1 MPEDQNKPISASES
15 PEAAADE
22 AIERTD
28 PPEPTPEALSTS
40 DDSRKPTAAKE
51 KKKPTDED
59 ASSEAISQV
68 DASPVEVSS
77 ASEVEAEDTSS
88 VKQAAEAAEVPVA
101 EATTDVATTDVA
113 ATDVAATGVLDNADP
128 PSANPPPA
136 SAEDAPAA
144 PRPRWTGDPA
154 DSDDAPSPA
163 TNDAEQAVTS
173 TDATAEKPP
182 AGSDYQTYTKEE
194 LAVALETLV
203 KEGDVH
209 RAEAEAQRMRPQFD
223 LLLDTERA
231 VARQKF
237 IADGGEEEGFDFRS
251 DFVYERFLT
260 AYRQIRSKKKALAT
274 EQRKQRQQ
282 NQEVKQDILERLRA
296 LVDSEETQASLEQ
309 LRTLQQEWRASGPV
323 PAAGSR
329 NLWANYHALLDRF
342 YDQRSIYFELKE
354 LDRKKNLEAK
364 QAVAE
369 RAEVLVEE
377 PDLRK
382 AVAELDELHEEYK
395 HLGPVPKEEQ
405 EPLWQRFK
413 VASDQVHDR
422 RREEVEKFKGELNE
436 NLAKKQQLVADA
448 QELST
453 FSSDSIKEWNQKT
466 KTVQELKQRWEAIG
480 SMPRKQA
487 KSVNRD
493 FWVHFKQFFAHKGE
507 FFKQLD
513 AERSEN
519 LAQKEALVA
528 RAESLK
534 ESDDWKT
541 TSQEF
546 KDLQQQWRTIGPVP
560 EKKREDVYR
569 RFKGAADQFF
579 NRRRGES
586 KEQEAEQGRN
596 QQQKEAICQQIEE
609 LAKADK
615 AKQED
620 LLALTD
626 SYAEIGFV
634 PREVMQTLQKRFDKA
649 VRTVMQRLKLSDR
662 QKQRVVAEVEL
673 SSLKA
678 SPGADRKIDKRENQ
692 LRRQISQ
699 MEDDIALWSN
709 NISFFAASKGADKL
723 KADFEKRI
731 EQAQQEVDEMKS
743 QLSALQD
750 IR

>member
-1 MPEDQNKPISASES
+1 MPEDQDKPIPSSESAETTADEAATERAQPSRTS
-15 PEAAADE
+15 PEAALPNPASELDSE
-22 AIERTD
+22 PVIE
-28 PPEPTPEALSTS
+28 
-40 DDSRKPTAAKE
+40 E
-51 KKKPTDED
+51 KTEGATED
-59 ASSEAISQV
+59 ASPA
-68 DASPVEVSS
+68 DASPVEVSTG
-77 ASEVEAEDTSS
+77 SELEAEDTSS
-88 VKQAAEAAEVPVA
+88 VKQTVETE
-101 EATTDVATTDVA
+101 EVATIEVANGESDDTDS
-113 ATDVAATGVLDNADP
+113 
-128 PSANPPPA
+128 PSANSTPA
-136 SAEDAPAA
+136 PAENVLTAAGDPAAGDPAASDADESSEEPSSAPDDAEKADAPA
-144 PRPRWTGDPA
+144 GGVD
-154 DSDDAPSPA
+154 
-163 TNDAEQAVTS
+163 
-173 TDATAEKPP
+173 EKTE
-182 AGSDYQTYTKEE
+182 ASADYQTYTKEE

-203 KEGDVH
+203 KEGDVQ
-209 RAEAEAQRMRPQFD
+209 RAEAEAQRMRPHFD
-223 LLLDTERA
+223 LLLDTERE

-237 IADGGEEEGFDFRS
+237 IAEGGEEEGFDFRP

-260 AYRQIRSKKKALAT
+260 AYRQIRSKKKALAS
-274 EQRKQRQQ
+274 EQRKQRQNNLQ
-282 NQEVKQDILERLRA
+282 VKQDLLDRLRT
-296 LVDSEETQASLEQ
+296 LVDSEETQVSLEQ
-309 LRTLQQEWRASGPV
+309 LRALQQEWRATGPV
-323 PAAGSR
+323 PTSGSR

-354 LDRKKNLEAK
+354 LDRRKNLEVK

-369 RAEVLVEE
+369 RAEALVEE
-377 PDLRK
+377 PDLRR

-405 EPLWQRFK
+405 EALWQRFK
-413 VASDQVHDR
+413 AASDKVHDR

-436 NLAKKQQLVADA
+436 NLAKKQQLVAEA

-466 KTVQELKQRWEAIG
+466 KRVQELKQRWEAIG

-487 KSVNRD
+487 KAVNRD
-493 FWVHFKQFFAHKGE
+493 FWGHFKQFFAHKGE

-546 KDLQQQWRTIGPVP
+546 KDLQQQWRAIGPVP

-569 RFKGAADQFF
+569 RFKAAADHFF
-579 NRRRGES
+579 NRRRGQS
-586 KEQEAEQGRN
+586 KEQEAEQVGN

-626 SYAEIGFV
+626 RYAEIGFV
-634 PREVMQTLQKRFDKA
+634 PRDAMQPLQKRFDQA
-649 VRTVMQRLKLSDR
+649 VRTVMKRLKLSDR

-731 EQAQQEVDEMKS
+731 EEAQREVDDLKS

>member
-1 MPEDQNKPISASES
+1 MPEDQNKPIPAAES
-15 PEAAADE
+15 PETTADE
-22 AIERTD
+22 AASERDASPNTPSETTFPTPD
-28 PPEPTPEALSTS
+28 PEP
-40 DDSRKPTAAKE
+40 DPTAEEQAAGS
-51 KKKPTDED
+51 PSDVSQTDV
-59 ASSEAISQV
+59 SQTDV
-68 DASPVEVSS
+68 LPVEVSS
-77 ASEVEAEDTSS
+77 ESEVEAEDTSS
-88 VKQAAEAAEVPVA
+88 VEQVVEAEEVPIA
-101 EATTDVATTDVA
+101 DVPSSAV
-113 ATDVAATGVLDNADP
+113 DN
-128 PSANPPPA
+128 
-136 SAEDAPAA
+136 
-144 PRPRWTGDPA
+144 
-154 DSDDAPSPA
+154 
-163 TNDAEQAVTS
+163 
-173 TDATAEKPP
+173 AEKPEAP
-182 AGSDYQTYTKEE
+182 ADGADEETETAPDYQTYTREE

-209 RAEAEAQRMRPQFD
+209 RAEAEAQRMRPHFD
-223 LLLDTERA
+223 LLLDTERE

-237 IADGGEEEGFDFRS
+237 IADGGEEEGFDFRP

-260 AYRQIRSKKKALAT
+260 AYRQIRSKKKAIAT
-274 EQRKQRQQ
+274 EQRKQRQ
-282 NQEVKQDILERLRA
+282 NNLEVKQDILDRLRT

-309 LRTLQQEWRASGPV
+309 LRALQQEWRSTGPV
-323 PAAGSR
+323 PPAGSR

-354 LDRKKNLEAK
+354 LDRRKNLEAK

-369 RAEVLVEE
+369 RAEALVAE

-382 AVAELDELHEEYK
+382 AVSELDELHEEYK

-405 EPLWQRFK
+405 EGLWQRFK
-413 VASDQVHDR
+413 AASDKVHDR
-422 RREEVEKFKGELNE
+422 RREEAEKFKDELNE

-466 KTVQELKQRWEAIG
+466 KLVQELKQRWEAIG

-493 FWVHFKQFFAHKGE
+493 FWSHFKQFFAHKGE

-513 AERSEN
+513 AERGEN
-519 LAQKEALVA
+519 LARKEALVA

-546 KDLQQQWRTIGPVP
+546 KELQQQWRAIGPVP

-569 RFKGAADQFF
+569 RFKAAADHFF
-579 NRRRGES
+579 NRRRGQS
-586 KEQEAEQGRN
+586 KEQEAEQVRN

-626 SYAEIGFV
+626 SYAAIGFV
-634 PREVMQTLQKRFDKA
+634 PREAIQPLQKRFDKA
-649 VRTVMQRLKLSDR
+649 VRTVMKRLKLSDR

-731 EQAQQEVDEMKS
+731 EEAQREVDELKS

>member
-1 MPEDQNKPISASES
+1 MSEDQNKPIPAAES
-15 PEAAADE
+15 PETTADE
-22 AIERTD
+22 ATSERDTSSNT
-28 PPEPTPEALSTS
+28 PPEATSPTPASEPDPESTAEEQAADSPS
-40 DDSRKPTAAKE
+40 DGSQTETDVS
-51 KKKPTDED
+51 PTDVLP
-59 ASSEAISQV
+59 A
-68 DASPVEVSS
+68 EVSS
-77 ASEVEAEDTSS
+77 ENEVEAEDTSS
-88 VKQAAEAAEVPVA
+88 VKQVVEAEAIPVA
-101 EATTDVATTDVA
+101 NV
-113 ATDVAATGVLDNADP
+113 P
-128 PSANPPPA
+128 PSAV
-136 SAEDAPAA
+136 
-144 PRPRWTGDPA
+144 
-154 DSDDAPSPA
+154 DD
-163 TNDAEQAVTS
+163 
-173 TDATAEKPP
+173 AEKPEAP
-182 AGSDYQTYTKEE
+182 ADDADEETETAPDYQTYTREE

-209 RAEAEAQRMRPQFD
+209 RAEAEAQRMRPHFD
-223 LLLDTERA
+223 LLLDTERE

-237 IADGGEEEGFDFRS
+237 IADGGEEEGFDFRP

-260 AYRQIRSKKKALAT
+260 AYRQIRSKKKAIAT
-274 EQRKQRQQ
+274 EQRKQRQ
-282 NQEVKQDILERLRA
+282 NNLEVKQDILDRLRT

-309 LRTLQQEWRASGPV
+309 LRALQQEWRSTGPV
-323 PAAGSR
+323 PPAGSR

-354 LDRKKNLEAK
+354 LDRRKNLEAK

-369 RAEVLVEE
+369 RAEALVAE

-382 AVAELDELHEEYK
+382 AVSELDELHEEYK

-405 EPLWQRFK
+405 EALWQRFK
-413 VASDQVHDR
+413 AASDKVHDR
-422 RREEVEKFKGELNE
+422 RRGEAEKFKEELNE
-436 NLAKKQQLVADA
+436 NLTKKQQLVAEA

-466 KTVQELKQRWEAIG
+466 KLVQELKQRWEAIG

-493 FWVHFKQFFAHKGE
+493 FWSHFKQFFAHKGE

-513 AERSEN
+513 AERGEN
-519 LAQKEALVA
+519 LARKEALVA

-546 KDLQQQWRTIGPVP
+546 KELQQQWRAIGPVP

-569 RFKGAADQFF
+569 RFKAAADHFF
-579 NRRRGES
+579 NRRRGQS
-586 KEQEAEQGRN
+586 KEQEAEQVRN

-626 SYAEIGFV
+626 SYAAIGFV
-634 PREVMQTLQKRFDKA
+634 PREAMQPLQKRFDKA
-649 VRTVMQRLKLSDR
+649 VRTVMKRLKLSDR

-731 EQAQQEVDEMKS
+731 EEAQREVDELKS

>member
-1 MPEDQNKPISASES
+1 MSEDQEKPSISPKSH
-15 PEAAADE
+15 EAATERSDAPEE
-22 AIERTD
+22 ARKAPDSTPVTAEESAVSPAEIPRTD
-28 PPEPTPEALSTS
+28 VP
-40 DDSRKPTAAKE
+40 R
-51 KKKPTDED
+51 TDVPQED
-59 ASSEAISQV
+59 ASKTETSRSDTSQADVSQV
-68 DASPVEVSS
+68 DT
-77 ASEVEAEDTSS
+77 SE
-88 VKQAAEAAEVPVA
+88 
-101 EATTDVATTDVA
+101 
-113 ATDVAATGVLDNADP
+113 
-128 PSANPPPA
+128 
-136 SAEDAPAA
+136 PAA
-144 PRPRWTGDPA
+144 PSSPSQPA
-154 DSDDAPSPA
+154 GQQAETEVATEQPNEVAVSPKDSPDEEPVASPA
-163 TNDAEQAVTS
+163 VAPEAPNASSADDSAPDDSAPDDSQEATNGAETE
-173 TDATAEKPP
+173 EKSAPVGP
-182 AGSDYQTYTKEE
+182 DYQIYTKEE
-194 LAVALETLV
+194 LAVALETLL
-203 KEGDVH
+203 KEGDIP
-209 RAEAEAQRMRPQFD
+209 RAEAEAQRMRPHFD
-223 LLLDTERA
+223 ALLDTERE
-231 VARQKF
+231 VARQKYV
-237 IADGGEEEGFDFRS
+237 AEGGEEEGFEFRPDFT
-251 DFVYERFLT
+251 YERFLV
-260 AYRQIRSKKKALAT
+260 AYQQVRSKKKALAK

-282 NQEVKQDILERLRA
+282 NLEVKQDILDRLRA

-309 LRTLQQEWRASGPV
+309 LRVLQQEWRDSGPV
-323 PAAGSR
+323 PPAGSR

-354 LDRKKNLEAK
+354 LDRRKNLEAK

-369 RAEVLVEE
+369 RTEALVDES
-377 PDLRK
+377 DLRK

-413 VASDQVHDR
+413 AASDQIHDR
-422 RREEVEKFKGELNE
+422 RRAEVEKFKGELNE
-436 NLAKKQQLVADA
+436 NLTKKQQLVAEA

-466 KTVQELKQRWEAIG
+466 KRVQELKQRWEAIG

-493 FWVHFKQFFAHKGE
+493 FWGHFKQFFAHKGE

-546 KDLQQQWRTIGPVP
+546 KDLQQQWRAIGPVP

-569 RFKGAADQFF
+569 RFKAAADHFF

-586 KEQEAEQGRN
+586 KEQQAEQVRN

-609 LAKADK
+609 LAEVDK

-626 SYAEIGFV
+626 RYAEVGFV
-634 PREVMQTLQKRFDKA
+634 PREAMQPLQKRFDKA
-649 VRTVMQRLKLSDR
+649 VRTVMKRLKLSDR

-731 EQAQQEVDEMKS
+731 AEAQREVDDLKS

>member
-1 MPEDQNKPISASES
+1 MPKDHE
-15 PEAAADE
+15 
-22 AIERTD
+22 TD
-28 PPEPTPEALSTS
+28 VEPTAE
-40 DDSRKPTAAKE
+40 E
-51 KKKPTDED
+51 KVAGSLAD
-59 ASSEAISQV
+59 ASPADVSQTDV
-68 DASPVEVSS
+68 SPVEVFSG
-77 ASEVEAEDTSS
+77 SEVKAESTSS
-88 VKQAAEAAEVPVA
+88 VKQVVEAEEIPIAETA
-101 EATTDVATTDVA
+101 I
-113 ATDVAATGVLDNADP
+113 
-128 PSANPPPA
+128 SAND
-136 SAEDAPAA
+136 S
-144 PRPRWTGDPA
+144 TGGDPA
-154 DSDDAPSPA
+154 AGDPAAGDPAATNATEGADVAPPAADDAEKSKAPA
-163 TNDAEQAVTS
+163 EDGPDEKTE
-173 TDATAEKPP
+173 TAP
-182 AGSDYQTYTKEE
+182 DYQTYTKEE
-194 LAVALETLV
+194 LAVALEALV

-209 RAEAEAQRMRPQFD
+209 RAEAEAQRMRPHFD
-223 LLLDTERA
+223 LLLDTERE

-237 IADGGEEEGFDFRS
+237 IAEGGEEEGFDFRP

-260 AYRQIRSKKKALAT
+260 AYRQIRSKKKAIAT
-274 EQRKQRQQ
+274 EQRKQRQ
-282 NQEVKQDILERLRA
+282 NNLEVKQDILDRLRA

-309 LRTLQQEWRASGPV
+309 LRALQQEWRSTGPV
-323 PAAGSR
+323 PPAGSR

-354 LDRKKNLEAK
+354 LDRRKNLEAK

-369 RAEVLVEE
+369 RAEALVEE

-382 AVAELDELHEEYK
+382 AVSELDELHEEYK
-395 HLGPVPKEEQ
+395 YLGPVPKEEQ

-413 VASDQVHDR
+413 AASDKVHDR

-436 NLAKKQQLVADA
+436 NLTKKQQLVAEA

-466 KTVQELKQRWEAIG
+466 KRVQELKQRWEAIG

-493 FWVHFKQFFAHKGE
+493 FWSHFKQFFAQKGE

-513 AERSEN
+513 AERGEN
-519 LAQKEALVA
+519 LARKEALVV

-546 KDLQQQWRTIGPVP
+546 KDLQQQWRAVGPVP

-569 RFKGAADQFF
+569 RFKGAADHFF

-586 KEQEAEQGRN
+586 KEQEAEQVRN

-609 LAKADK
+609 LAEVDK

-626 SYAEIGFV
+626 RYAEIGFV
-634 PREVMQTLQKRFDKA
+634 PRDAMQPLQKRFDKA
-649 VRTVMQRLKLSDR
+649 VRTVMKRLKLSDR

-673 SSLKA
+673 SSLKS

-731 EQAQQEVDEMKS
+731 EEAQREVDDLKA

>member
-1 MPEDQNKPISASES
+1 MSEDQNKPIPASES
-15 PEAAADE
+15 SEATADE
-22 AIERTD
+22 ATSERD
-28 PPEPTPEALSTS
+28 PSPDTPSEATSPTPTS
-40 DDSRKPTAAKE
+40 ESDSESATKGQAE
-51 KKKPTDED
+51 SSPTDV
-59 ASSEAISQV
+59 SQTDV
-68 DASPVEVSS
+68 SPVEVSS
-77 ASEVEAEDTSS
+77 GSEVKAESTSS
-88 VKQAAEAAEVPVA
+88 VKQVVEAEEVPVA
-101 EATTDVATTDVA
+101 ETALSANDSTGGVPA
-113 ATDVAATGVLDNADP
+113 ATSATESADV
-128 PSANPPPA
+128 PPPDVDA
-136 SAEDAPAA
+136 SEKSEAPADGADEKTDTA
-144 PRPRWTGDPA
+144 P
-154 DSDDAPSPA
+154 
-163 TNDAEQAVTS
+163 
-173 TDATAEKPP
+173 
-182 AGSDYQTYTKEE
+182 DYQTYTKEE
-194 LAVALETLV
+194 LAVALEALV

-209 RAEAEAQRMRPQFD
+209 RAEAEAQRMRPHFD
-223 LLLDTERA
+223 LLLDTERE
-231 VARQKF
+231 VARQKY
-237 IADGGEEEGFDFRS
+237 IAEGGEEEGFDFRP

-260 AYRQIRSKKKALAT
+260 AFRQIRSKKKAMAT
-274 EQRKQRQQ
+274 EQRKQRQNNLQ
-282 NQEVKQDILERLRA
+282 VKQELLDRLRA

-309 LRTLQQEWRASGPV
+309 LRALQQEWRSTGPV
-323 PAAGSR
+323 PPAGSR

-354 LDRKKNLEAK
+354 LDRRKNLEAK

-369 RAEVLVEE
+369 RAEALVAE

-382 AVAELDELHEEYK
+382 AVSELDELHEEYK

-405 EPLWQRFK
+405 EALWQRFK
-413 VASDQVHDR
+413 AASDKVHDR

-436 NLAKKQQLVADA
+436 NLIQKQQLVTEA

-466 KTVQELKQRWEAIG
+466 KLVQELKQRWEAIG

-493 FWVHFKQFFAHKGE
+493 FWSHFKQFFAHKGE

-513 AERSEN
+513 AERGEN
-519 LAQKEALVA
+519 LAQKKALVA

-534 ESDDWKT
+534 ESGDWKT

-546 KDLQQQWRTIGPVP
+546 KELQQQWRAIGPVP

-569 RFKGAADQFF
+569 RFKAAADHFF
-579 NRRRGES
+579 NRRRGQS
-586 KEQEAEQGRN
+586 KEQQAEQVRN

-609 LAKADK
+609 LAQADK

-626 SYAEIGFV
+626 SYAAIGFV
-634 PREVMQTLQKRFDKA
+634 PREAMQPLQKRFDKA
-649 VRTVMQRLKLSDR
+649 VRTVMKRLKLSDR

-673 SSLKA
+673 SSLKS

-731 EQAQQEVDEMKS
+731 EEAQREVDELKS

>member
-1 MPEDQNKPISASES
+1 MPEDQDKPIPASES
-15 PEAAADE
+15 PETATDE
-22 AIERTD
+22 AATERTD
-28 PPEPTPEALSTS
+28 SPEPVSEAPSAP
-40 DDSRKPTAAKE
+40 DDSREPAVAENEKE
-51 KKKPTDED
+51 LKDED
-59 ASSEAISQV
+59 ASPEVVSQTDVSRTDVSRTDVSEDDTPEAAALPTEDASAVDPLPEQQSEAEEVVTQEATVSPSGDV
-68 DASPVEVSS
+68 DANPDSTPISS
-77 ASEVEAEDTSS
+77 SDIS
-88 VKQAAEAAEVPVA
+88 AAA
-101 EATTDVATTDVA
+101 
-113 ATDVAATGVLDNADP
+113 
-128 PSANPPPA
+128 
-136 SAEDAPAA
+136 
-144 PRPRWTGDPA
+144 GDPA
-154 DSDDAPSPA
+154 ASMDALSPA
-163 TNDAEQAVTS
+163 TNDAEQAEAP
-173 TDATAEKPP
+173 TDAAEEKPP
-182 AGSDYQTYTKEE
+182 AGPDYQTYTKEE

-209 RAEAEAQRMRPQFD
+209 RAEAEAQRMRPHFD
-223 LLLDTERA
+223 LLLDTERE

-237 IADGGEEEGFDFRS
+237 IAEGGEEEGFDFRP

-260 AYRQIRSKKKALAT
+260 AYQQVRSKKKALAT

-282 NQEVKQDILERLRA
+282 NQEMKQELLERLRA
-296 LVDSEETQASLEQ
+296 LVDSEETQVSLEQ
-309 LRTLQQEWRASGPV
+309 LRALQQEWRASGPV

-369 RAEVLVEE
+369 RAEALVEE

-382 AVAELDELHEEYK
+382 AVSELDELHEEYK

-413 VASDQVHDR
+413 AASDQVHDR

-436 NLAKKQQLVADA
+436 NLTKKQQLVAEA

-466 KTVQELKQRWEAIG
+466 KLVQDLKQRWEAIG

-493 FWVHFKQFFAHKGE
+493 FWAHFKQFFAHKGE

-519 LAQKEALVA
+519 LTQKEALVA

-541 TSQEF
+541 AGQEF
-546 KDLQQQWRTIGPVP
+546 KDMQQQWRTIGPVP

-569 RFKGAADQFF
+569 RFKAAADQFF

-586 KEQEAEQGRN
+586 KEQEAEQVRN
-596 QQQKEAICQQIEE
+596 QQQKEAVCQQIED
-609 LAKADK
+609 LAKVDK

-620 LLALTD
+620 LLSLTD

-634 PREVMQTLQKRFDKA
+634 PREVMQPLQKRFDKA

-731 EQAQQEVDEMKS
+731 EQAQQEVDELKS
-743 QLSALQD
+743 QLNALQD